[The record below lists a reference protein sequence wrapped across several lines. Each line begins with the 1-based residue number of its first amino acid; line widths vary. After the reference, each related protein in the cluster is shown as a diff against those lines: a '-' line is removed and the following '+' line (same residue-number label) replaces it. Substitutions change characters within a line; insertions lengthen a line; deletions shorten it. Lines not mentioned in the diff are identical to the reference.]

1 MQFELSIIDASSKFK
16 SFSEILLTNMNRMNN
31 VLTNIYT
38 SIYICLLQIYIS
50 FRIGTLNSLQIISL
64 ILNKYIIINV
74 FILLMFV
81 NVWGFSLT
89 SKTFVQRLW
98 KYLCLLVRSIG
109 ITLILPEIR
118 RISKM

>member
-74 FILLMFV
+74 FILLMCGDSV
-81 NVWGFSLT
+81 
-89 SKTFVQRLW
+89 
-98 KYLCLLVRSIG
+98 
-109 ITLILPEIR
+109 
-118 RISKM
+118 

>member
-109 ITLILPEIR
+109 IT
-118 RISKM
+118 

>member
-50 FRIGTLNSLQIISL
+50 FRIGTLNSL
-64 ILNKYIIINV
+64 
-74 FILLMFV
+74 
-81 NVWGFSLT
+81 
-89 SKTFVQRLW
+89 
-98 KYLCLLVRSIG
+98 
-109 ITLILPEIR
+109 
-118 RISKM
+118 